1 MERKENRMDASAK
14 HKLAAGTVA
23 ALALLGGGG
32 AIAATHLGG
41 SPSEESK
48 AVLNDAAKQLG
59 VEPSALT
66 RALKKALEDRIDAA
80 VAAGRLTKAQ
90 GQELKQRIE
99 SEDFPL
105 LGPPFLGFGH
115 FGPAPFFH
123 HLDAAADYLG
133 LTEAQLRERLNDGQT
148 LAQIAEDEGK
158 SVDGLKQAIVD
169 DAKARLDQL
178 VEDGRLTQAQADE
191 MLERLSSHID
201 DLVEHGI
208 FSFRFRAPHARPP
221 GDGWAW

>member
-1 MERKENRMDASAK
+1 MNRLRSRKALAI
-14 HKLAAGTVA
+14 LAA
-23 ALALLGGGG
+23 ALLVAGGGG
-32 AIAATHLGG
+32 AAIAASGESSPGRDFLDSVARHLGI
-41 SPSEESK
+41 SSEKLDDAIK
-48 AVLNDAAKQLG
+48 AAALERVDAA
-59 VEPSALT
+59 
-66 RALKKALEDRIDAA
+66 LE
-80 VAAGRLTKAQ
+80 AGRITQAQ
-90 GQELKQRIE
+90 ADELKQRIE
-99 SEDFPL
+99 SGEFPPFFGPPIGPFHGVPPFPL
-105 LGPPFLGFGH
+105 FADKL
-115 FGPAPFFH
+115 AP
-123 HLDAAADYLG
+123 AADYLG

-169 DAKARLDQL
+169 DAKTRLDQL

-208 FSFRFRAPHARPP
+208 FSFRFRGPHPRPP